1 MINFVIGFVLGLVF
15 ATAGFS
21 GVANF
26 ADKQIESAKEVIKEN
41 VK

>member
-1 MINFVIGFVLGLVF
+1 MMNFIIGVVF
-15 ATAGFS
+15 GVVVATAGFS

-26 ADKQIESAKEVIKEN
+26 ADKQLESAKEVIKEN

>member
-1 MINFVIGFVLGLVF
+1 MINFVIGFVFGIVV
-15 ATAGFS
+15 ATAGFA

-26 ADKQIESAKEVIKEN
+26 ADKQLDNAKVIIKEN

>member
-1 MINFVIGFVLGLVF
+1 MTNFIIGFVMGLVV

-21 GVANF
+21 GVASF
-26 ADKQIESAKEVIKEN
+26 ADKQIENAKVIIKEN

>member
-1 MINFVIGFVLGLVF
+1 MQLIIGFILGIVV
-15 ATAGFS
+15 ATVGFS

-26 ADKQIESAKEVIKEN
+26 ADKQLDNAKVIIKEN